1 MENSKFVAIPSVIYE
16 NIPYTVL
23 ETMEIGKPIV
33 GSRTGGVP
41 ELIRDNENG
50 LLFEKN
56 DVDELSKKWEFFSI
70 TTSWQ

>member
-1 MENSKFVAIPSVIYE
+1 
-16 NIPYTVL
+16 
-23 ETMEIGKPIV
+23 MEIGKPIV

-56 DVDELSKKWEFFSI
+56 DVDELSKK
-70 TTSWQ
+70 